1 MAKNLLVTL
10 SWDKSYTLLV
20 APVSGRFAVDQNHV
34 GFELRP
40 ATTTDIGGIIVGDNL
55 VVTDEGRLSATGSGV
70 AGVASFNNRVGK
82 VELTEKD
89 VSDALGFRPVDYKLP
104 IATEQTLG
112 GVKQGKNVTI
122 GSDGVISVPDAPTP
136 YQLPIAS
143 KEALGGVKVGRNLSV
158 DEDGTLNASDSPAA
172 GVTSFNGRKGDVK
185 LTKKDVTDVVDIPKP
200 YDLPVASD
208 KTLGGIKVG
217 RNLEVSNDGT
227 LDALDQTYTLPPA
240 TEKTL
245 GGIIVGDNLTVDD
258 KGRLSATGGEGG
270 VVSFNGRT
278 GRVDL
283 TTEDVEA
290 VQLIATKASLGVMMV
305 GKGLTVQTD
314 GSVDVDP
321 SDLPVADNEGN
332 LGVVK
337 VAPNGTGSICIN
349 EFDETMA
356 LCVVAENI
364 CLEGKGIKTQ
374 GGGIVPYGDSNLL
387 CLLPATKDH
396 MGGFIVGHGLTIQP
410 DTDQREACLDVN
422 VDGETITI
430 NEDDNLT
437 VTVADNDGALGVV
450 KYVPNGDGTIGVEE
464 DNGYSVVITE
474 NLLAEGGCLYTD
486 GDNKICVDVD
496 GKTIKINSNGE
507 LEAIGGAD
515 AGVKSFNGRTG
526 DVKLTAKDV
535 SEVFSLAPATD
546 KVLGGIKVGSGLS
559 VTQDGTL
566 SATGG
571 GGGASVKIVLPSA
584 DSYSGQLNG
593 LGVNGHGLGCRG
605 IDVRMNND
613 PLYPFKNARCMR
625 ADSYQTD
632 ATTVVNVVGM
642 IDESGGLAIWK
653 QKNPTSAGQ
662 LKPDAIGGY
671 TTLAQGLAADRFD
684 LKRYSIDANNDR
696 ICAFAID
703 NNGNVVAYSVNYRY
717 DGTSLY
723 VVVEDPVISPLKAA
737 DKNIRVAVIETTDKQ
752 KVWAFLY
759 YWTSAGLVATAFDMK
774 ARAFVGKETLI
785 AAKQGGGGVITACAG
800 GGKMFVSGK
809 VLGNVVV
816 PCYASEIGVISPAS
830 VGGTQVTYEVADLKY
845 DDTNKALMVFYFYG
859 EDGQNLNTPAQA
871 AADMFTSDRYGH
883 LRRASNPVLLNF
895 WAFAKTQYGGSVSFG
910 ISKSGNRYVWTLRNP
925 NGQISAAAFSV
936 SGDYI
941 IRSLGD
947 CVIGSDLFTRNSDF
961 AGLVM
966 PWGIERF
973 TLFAVGSSA
982 NATTC
987 QVLNMPTISAD
998 NCIGYGVDNN
1008 GTILTKGVWVAPTAM
1023 QSLSA
1028 GEKYYVRLLNGIAT
1042 NKTGYELTTD
1052 STSGIFA
1059 GVALDNKTLLL

>member
-70 AGVASFNNRVGK
+70 AGVASFNNRVGN

-89 VSDALGFRPVDYKLP
+89 VSDALGFRPVNYKLP

-112 GVKQGKNVTI
+112 GVKQGKNVAI
-122 GSDGVISVPDAPTP
+122 AEDGTISVPEMPTP

-143 KEALGGVKVGRNLSV
+143 KETLGGVKVGRNLSV

-172 GVTSFNGRKGDVK
+172 GVTAFNGRKGDVK

-200 YDLPVASD
+200 YDLPVASEQ
-208 KTLGGIKVG
+208 TLGGIKVG

-240 TEKTL
+240 TDKTL

-270 VVSFNGRT
+270 VVSFNGRS

-337 VAPNGTGSICIN
+337 VAPNGKGSICIN

-496 GKTIKINSNGE
+496 GKTIKINGNGE
-507 LEAIGGAD
+507 LEAIPSA

-526 DVKLTAKDV
+526 DVKLTKQDV
-535 SEVFSLAPATD
+535 TDVAPLTPATD
-546 KVLGGIKVGSGLS
+546 KALGGIKVGSGLS

-571 GGGASVKIVLPSA
+571 GGGASLKIVLPSA
-584 DSYSGQLNG
+584 NSYNGELNG
-593 LGVNGHGLGCRG
+593 LGVNGRGLGCRG

-632 ATTVVNVVGM
+632 ADTVVNVVGM
-642 IDESGGLAIWK
+642 IESNGSLCVWK
-653 QKNPTSAGQ
+653 QKNPSSAGQ

-671 TTLAQGLAADRFD
+671 TTLAQGLVADRFD
-684 LKRYSIDANNDR
+684 MKRYVIDANTDR
-696 ICAFAID
+696 LCAFAID
-703 NNGNVVAYSVNYRY
+703 NNGNLVAYSVNYRY
-717 DGTSLY
+717 DGASLY

-774 ARAFVGKETLI
+774 NRTFVGKETLI
-785 AAKQGGGGVITACAG
+785 AGTQGGGGNIVLCSG
-800 GGKMFVSGK
+800 GGKMFVTARPFASW
-809 VLGNVVV
+809 VV
-816 PCYASEIGVISPAS
+816 PCYASEIGVIAPAS
-830 VGGTQVTYEVADLKY
+830 VSGSPTTYEVAEMKWDN
-845 DDTNKALMVFYFYG
+845 TNNALMCFYFYG
-859 EDGQNLNTPAQA
+859 ADGQQKGEPTQA
-871 AADMFTSDRYGH
+871 AADMFIVDRRGYLHRMSD
-883 LRRASNPVLLNF
+883 PVLLNF
-895 WAFAKTQYGGSVSFG
+895 WAFVKNQSGGSVSFG

-936 SGDYI
+936 SGDYV

-947 CVIGSDLFTRNSDF
+947 CVIGSDMFTRNTDF

-973 TLFAVGSSA
+973 TLFAVGSTDG
-982 NATTC
+982 ATTC

-998 NCIGYGVDNN
+998 NNIGYGVDYN
-1008 GTILTKGVWVAPTAM
+1008 GTILTKGMWVVPTAM
-1023 QSLSA
+1023 QNLSA

-1052 STSGIFA
+1052 ATSGIYA
-1059 GVALDNKTLLL
+1059 GVALDKKTLLL